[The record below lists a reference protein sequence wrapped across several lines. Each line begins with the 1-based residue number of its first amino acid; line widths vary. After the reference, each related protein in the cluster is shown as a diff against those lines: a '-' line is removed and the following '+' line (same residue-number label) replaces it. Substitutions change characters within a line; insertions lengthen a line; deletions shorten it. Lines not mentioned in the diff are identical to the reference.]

1 MERSQIYFTKQE
13 KDFFK
18 KEAKQKGISMAE
30 LIRRVLDS
38 YMELKNKEHENK
50 KI

>member
-18 KEAKQKGISMAE
+18 DDAKKKGISMAE
-30 LIRRVLDS
+30 LIRRVLDE
-38 YMELKNKEHENK
+38 YIEKKLKQRNES
-50 KI
+50 